1 MDCYFRKRIDMITL
15 IIFILFIGCS
25 RSEVVEMPLTKASD
39 TAMYYRPR
47 PPKQDTTRRE
57 ISFDVTVEG
66 WNEITIKE

>member
-1 MDCYFRKRIDMITL
+1 MIALL
-15 IIFILFIGCS
+15 IILILTGCS

-39 TAMYYRPR
+39 TTMYYRPR

-66 WNEITIKE
+66 WNEITIKEE

>member
-1 MDCYFRKRIDMITL
+1 MRNIALTAF
-15 IIFILFIGCS
+15 IFLSGCS

-66 WNEITIKE
+66 WNEVTIKEE